1 MSSYQSVR
9 GALCYQPEPVKGSRF
24 VARVF
29 PIDSE
34 VQANSIIEELR
45 LEFPDATHHCWA
57 WHLYEQDRSR
67 SSDDGEPGGS
77 AGRPILAQILGHGL
91 ADVLVVVT
99 RFYGGTKLG
108 IGGLIRA
115 YGGSA
120 GQALDRA
127 EQRTHFAMEFLTVVH
142 SYGDTK
148 GVQAALAG
156 EPVEVVE
163 TRYSD
168 IVEVDLSVRVDRA
181 EALRGALVDHTSGR
195 VQLREPLCE

>member
-9 GALCYQPEPVKGSRF
+9 GVSCYQPDPVKGSRF

-34 VQANSIIEELR
+34 VQANSIIKGLR

-57 WHLYEQDRSR
+57 WHLYELDRSR

-108 IGGLIRA
+108 VGGLIRA

-127 EQRTHFAMEFLTVVH
+127 EQHTHYALEFLTVVH

-148 GVQAALAG
+148 AVQAALAG

-181 EALRGALVDHTSGR
+181 QALRGALVDHTAGR